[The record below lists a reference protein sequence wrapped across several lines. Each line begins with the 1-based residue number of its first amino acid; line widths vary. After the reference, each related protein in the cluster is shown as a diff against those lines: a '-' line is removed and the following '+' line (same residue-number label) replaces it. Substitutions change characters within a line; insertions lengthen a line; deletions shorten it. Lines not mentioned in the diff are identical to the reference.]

1 MGIYSNSPTMTWI
14 SLTGISVTKGD
25 EVFVVK
31 DFKTNLKY
39 IYWDYTNPYVFT
51 ATNVIK
57 DRSTNLFQVAIN
69 DKGSFIEVPQESII
83 VSYDG
88 NSEKALSEHVWGLHE
103 KADEFTNKFVSVEQN
118 IDGITTTVGEH
129 TEQMGLL
136 EENISK
142 VDQKADSI
150 NLSVQETK
158 KEFNDNK
165 EMMDLRESVNLSI
178 INLNSALGV
187 YKSLL
192 NDYFKDNVISSDE
205 KVQIQANN
213 DILTEKKNIM
223 LSEMD
228 KVIALMQE
236 QDNQTN
242 IDTINRDKQLLEISI
257 TNLISLINTSIS
269 DNTIVPS
276 EITTIINAFAKA
288 NLDINDIKN
297 SLDNMIFLGIGGK
310 LSEEVASIDIKSDK
324 IVSKVESVE
333 KTVTDQGTT
342 ISSHSSSITQM
353 ADEIETKVSAGE
365 IASSINQTAQSV
377 KIKASK
383 IDLDGYVTMTN
394 LETEGQTTIHGG
406 NIETNTLSVD
416 SLRSNNENPIIRLF
430 PTTASDG
437 TESYCSL
444 DATELYEEGR
454 GNAIRLKWD
463 SMNYILQKK
472 GSVDFYMEPREAG
485 NAFGFQSDYGQYYSG
500 NETRIITREGTLAF
514 RGNGGLAFYT
524 SSSNAD
530 RKLLTT
536 YDLSS
541 SVSSTSTESVATPY
555 AVKQAYDRGNNA
567 YSLANTASSNASS
580 ALSKANSAYSLANN
594 ALTSSDLPGN
604 IYTSIYPGSSGSY
617 HCGRYGNYWNY
628 VVANQVRW
636 VVGGGSAYLSARNA
650 DNGNGKVAYNFLK
663 QYRKNIELKHNIS
676 DLLTIQSC
684 ASELSEEEVEQLEV
698 ARKVDELYDIDEKNG
713 STMYVKGSLLTETI
727 GDAIEYMINKIEIL
741 EDKVNTINELEN
753 QVLELTKTVEDLIN
767 KIGG

>member
-14 SLTGISVTKGD
+14 SLTGISVAKGD
-25 EVFVVK
+25 EVFIVK

-57 DRSTNLFQVAIN
+57 DRNTNLFQVAIN

-88 NSEKALSEHVWGLHE
+88 NSEQALSEHVWGLHE

-165 EMMDLRESVNLSI
+165 EMMSLRENVNLSI

-192 NDYFKDNVISSDE
+192 NDYFKDSIISADE

-236 QDNQTN
+236 QENQTN
-242 IDTINRDKQLLEISI
+242 VDTINRDKQLLETSI
-257 TNLISLINTSIS
+257 TNLINLINTSIS

-276 EITTIINAFAKA
+276 EITTVINAFAKS

-333 KTVTDQGTT
+333 KTVTSQGES
-342 ISSHSSSITQM
+342 ISKHSSSISQM
-353 ADEIETKVSAGE
+353 AGEIEMKVSAGD

-377 KIKASK
+377 RIKASK
-383 IDLDGYVTMTN
+383 IDLDGYATFTN
-394 LETEGQTTIHGG
+394 LETEGQTNIHGG
-406 NIETNTLSVD
+406 NIKTGTIYVD
-416 SLRSNNENPIIRLF
+416 QLNSNNPNPIIRLF
-430 PTTASDG
+430 GD
-437 TESYCSL
+437 CSI
-444 DATELYEEGR
+444 DATLKNEIGQ
-454 GNAIRLKWD
+454 GNSIRLKAD
-463 SMNYILQKK
+463 RENYIKVQPTGYKEDGTYIGAHTAIYSGLYPNHEVMIFQ
-472 GSVDFYMEPREAG
+472 G
-485 NAFGFQSDYGQYYSG
+485 NAHWGKIYTTQGILSMH
-500 NETRIITREGTLAF
+500 
-514 RGNGGLAFYT
+514 GNGVYYGWNGTTNDTRLATT
-524 SSSNAD
+524 SEVNN
-530 RKLLTT
+530 
-536 YDLSS
+536 
-541 SVSSTSTESVATPY
+541 VSGVA
-555 AVKQAYDRGNNA
+555 NNA
-567 YSLANTASSNASS
+567 LSNASN
-580 ALSKANSAYSLANN
+580 AYNLANSAYNLANGKLSQYSSSYITTGSHDPYSSDKYNLGYSGARWNQCSAKYGYFTNTYSLAIDNPVSTINDISLDNVIDDVIIESPNIITMSDEMNGKLVINVN
-594 ALTSSDLPGN
+594 ALKENENGHLFVSEDDGGRVVINESSLLALALQEIKN
-604 IYTSIYPGSSGSY
+604 
-617 HCGRYGNYWNY
+617 
-628 VVANQVRW
+628 
-636 VVGGGSAYLSARNA
+636 LKE
-650 DNGNGKVAYNFLK
+650 KVKKTEEL
-663 QYRKNIELKHNIS
+663 ELK
-676 DLLTIQSC
+676 
-684 ASELSEEEVEQLEV
+684 
-698 ARKVDELYDIDEKNG
+698 
-713 STMYVKGSLLTETI
+713 
-727 GDAIEYMINKIEIL
+727 
-741 EDKVNTINELEN
+741 
-753 QVLELTKTVEDLIN
+753 VLELADSVENLTGIINTLIN
-767 KIGG
+767 K

>member
-14 SLTGISVTKGD
+14 SLTGISVAKGD
-25 EVFVVK
+25 EVFIVK

-69 DKGSFIEVPQESII
+69 DKGSFIEVPQEDII

-88 NSEKALSEHVWGLHE
+88 NSEQALSEHVWGLHE

-165 EMMDLRESVNLSI
+165 DMMNLRENVNLSI
-178 INLNSALGV
+178 INLNSALGI

-192 NDYFKDNVISSDE
+192 NDYFKDSIISADE

-236 QDNQTN
+236 QENQTN
-242 IDTINRDKQLLEISI
+242 VDTINRDKQLLETSI
-257 TNLISLINTSIS
+257 TNLINLINTSIS

-276 EITTIINAFAKA
+276 EITTVINAFAKS

-333 KTVTDQGTT
+333 KTVTSQGES
-342 ISSHSSSITQM
+342 ISKHSSSISQM
-353 ADEIETKVSAGE
+353 AGEIEMKVSAGD

-377 KIKASK
+377 RIKASK
-383 IDLDGYVTMTN
+383 IDLDGYATFTN
-394 LETEGQTTIHGG
+394 LETEGQTNIHGG
-406 NIETNTLSVD
+406 NIKTGTIYVD
-416 SLRSNNENPIIRLF
+416 QLNSNNPNPIIRLF
-430 PTTASDG
+430 GD
-437 TESYCSL
+437 CSI
-444 DATELYEEGR
+444 DATLKNEIGQ
-454 GNAIRLKWD
+454 GNSIRLKAD
-463 SMNYILQKK
+463 RENYIKVQPTGYKEDGTYIGAHTAIYSGLYPNHEVMIFQ
-472 GSVDFYMEPREAG
+472 G
-485 NAFGFQSDYGQYYSG
+485 NAHWGKIYTTQGILSMH
-500 NETRIITREGTLAF
+500 
-514 RGNGGLAFYT
+514 GNGVYYGWNGTTNDTRLATT
-524 SSSNAD
+524 SEVNN
-530 RKLLTT
+530 
-536 YDLSS
+536 
-541 SVSSTSTESVATPY
+541 VSGVA
-555 AVKQAYDRGNNA
+555 NNA
-567 YSLANTASSNASS
+567 LSNASN
-580 ALSKANSAYSLANN
+580 AYNLANSAYNLANGKLSQYSSSYITTGSHDPYSSDSYNLGYSGARWNQCSAKYGYFTNTYSLAIDNPVSTINDISLDNVIDDVIIESPNIITMSDEMNGKLVINVN
-594 ALTSSDLPGN
+594 ALKENENGHLFVSEDDG
-604 IYTSIYPGSSGSY
+604 
-617 HCGRYGNYWNY
+617 GR
-628 VVANQVRW
+628 VVINE
-636 VVGGGSAYLSARNA
+636 S
-650 DNGNGKVAYNFLK
+650 
-663 QYRKNIELKHNIS
+663 
-676 DLLTIQSC
+676 
-684 ASELSEEEVEQLEV
+684 
-698 ARKVDELYDIDEKNG
+698 
-713 STMYVKGSLLTETI
+713 SLLALALQEIKNLKEKVKKTEKLESKVLKLTEDI
-727 GDAIEYMINKIEIL
+727 SNLTEVINTLTYKIE
-741 EDKVNTINELEN
+741 
-753 QVLELTKTVEDLIN
+753 
-767 KIGG
+767 

>member
-14 SLTGISVTKGD
+14 SLTGISVAKGD
-25 EVFVVK
+25 EVFIVK

-69 DKGSFIEVPQESII
+69 DKGSFIEVPQEDII

-88 NSEKALSEHVWGLHE
+88 NSEQALSEHVWGLHE

-158 KEFNDNK
+158 KEFNNNK
-165 EMMDLRESVNLSI
+165 DMMDLRESVNLSI

-192 NDYFKDNVISSDE
+192 NDYFKDSVISVDE
-205 KVQIQANN
+205 KNQIQANN
-213 DILTEKKNIM
+213 NILTEKKSIM

-236 QDNQTN
+236 QDNKTN
-242 IDTINRDKQLLEISI
+242 IDTINRDKQLLETSI
-257 TNLISLINTSIS
+257 TNLINLINTSIS

-276 EITTIINAFAKA
+276 EITTVINAFAKS

-297 SLDNMIFLGIGGK
+297 SLDNMIFLGVGGK

-536 YDLSS
+536 YDLSN
-541 SVSSTSTESVATPY
+541 SVSSTSTESAATPY

-580 ALSKANSAYSLANN
+580 ALSKANSAYSLASNS
-594 ALTSSDLPGN
+594 LTSSDLSGY
-604 IYTSIYPGSSGSY
+604 IYTSIYPGSSGYY
-617 HCGRYGNYWNY
+617 HCGKYGNYWDY
-628 VVANQVRW
+628 VVANQIRW
-636 VVGGGSAYLSARNA
+636 VVGSGSAYFTESNA
-650 DNGNGKVAYNFLK
+650 ENNNGKVAYNFLK
-663 QYRKNIELKHNIS
+663 QYRNNIELKHNIS
-676 DLLTIQSC
+676 DLLVAKAC

-698 ARKVDELYDIDEKNG
+698 VKKVDELYDIDEKNG

>member
-14 SLTGISVTKGD
+14 SLTGISVAKGD
-25 EVFVVK
+25 EVFIVK

-57 DRSTNLFQVAIN
+57 DRNTNLFQVAIN
-69 DKGSFIEVPQESII
+69 DKGSFIEVPQEDII

-88 NSEKALSEHVWGLHE
+88 NSEQALSEHVWGLHE

-165 EMMDLRESVNLSI
+165 DMMNLRENVNLSI

-192 NDYFKDNVISSDE
+192 NDYFKDSIISADE

-236 QDNQTN
+236 QENQTN
-242 IDTINRDKQLLEISI
+242 VDTINRDKQLLETSI
-257 TNLISLINTSIS
+257 TNLINLINTSIS

-276 EITTIINAFAKA
+276 EITTVINAFAKS

-333 KTVTDQGTT
+333 KTVTSQGES
-342 ISSHSSSITQM
+342 ISKHSSSISQM
-353 ADEIETKVSAGE
+353 AGEIEMKVSAGD

-377 KIKASK
+377 RIKASK
-383 IDLDGYVTMTN
+383 IDLDGYATFTN
-394 LETEGQTTIHGG
+394 LETEGQTNIHGG
-406 NIETNTLSVD
+406 NIKTGTIYVD
-416 SLRSNNENPIIRLF
+416 QLNSNNPNPIIRLF
-430 PTTASDG
+430 GD
-437 TESYCSL
+437 CSI
-444 DATELYEEGR
+444 DATLKNEIGQ
-454 GNAIRLKWD
+454 GNSIRLKAD
-463 SMNYILQKK
+463 RENYIKVQPTGYKEDGTYIGAHTAIYSGLYPNHEVMIFQ
-472 GSVDFYMEPREAG
+472 G
-485 NAFGFQSDYGQYYSG
+485 NAHWGKIYTTQGILSMH
-500 NETRIITREGTLAF
+500 
-514 RGNGGLAFYT
+514 GNGVYYGWNGTTNDTRLATT
-524 SSSNAD
+524 SEVNN
-530 RKLLTT
+530 
-536 YDLSS
+536 
-541 SVSSTSTESVATPY
+541 VSGVA
-555 AVKQAYDRGNNA
+555 NNA
-567 YSLANTASSNASS
+567 LSNASN
-580 ALSKANSAYSLANN
+580 AYNLANSAYNLANGKLSQYSSSYITTGSHDPYSSDSYNLGYSGARWNQCSAKYGYFTNTYSLAIDNPVSTINDISLDNVIDDVIIESPNIITMSDEMNGKLVINVN
-594 ALTSSDLPGN
+594 ALKEN
-604 IYTSIYPGSSGSY
+604 
-617 HCGRYGNYWNY
+617 
-628 VVANQVRW
+628 
-636 VVGGGSAYLSARNA
+636 
-650 DNGNGKVAYNFLK
+650 
-663 QYRKNIELKHNIS
+663 
-676 DLLTIQSC
+676 
-684 ASELSEEEVEQLEV
+684 
-698 ARKVDELYDIDEKNG
+698 KNG
-713 STMYVKGSLLTETI
+713 HLFVSEDDGGRVVINESSLLALALQEIKKLKEKVKKTEKLESKVLKLTEDI
-727 GDAIEYMINKIEIL
+727 SNLTEVINTLTYKIE
-741 EDKVNTINELEN
+741 
-753 QVLELTKTVEDLIN
+753 
-767 KIGG
+767 

>member
-14 SLTGISVTKGD
+14 SLTGISVAKGD
-25 EVFVVK
+25 EVFIVK

-57 DRSTNLFQVAIN
+57 DRNTNLFQVAIN
-69 DKGSFIEVPQESII
+69 DKGSFIEVPQEDII

-88 NSEKALSEHVWGLHE
+88 NSEQALSEHVWGLHE

-158 KEFNDNK
+158 KEFNNNK
-165 EMMDLRESVNLSI
+165 DMMNLRENVNLSI

-236 QDNQTN
+236 QENRTN
-242 IDTINRDKQLLEISI
+242 VDTINRDKQLLETSI
-257 TNLISLINTSIS
+257 TNLINLINTSIS

-276 EITTIINAFAKA
+276 EITTVINAFAKS

-333 KTVTDQGTT
+333 KTVTSQGES
-342 ISSHSSSITQM
+342 ISKHSSSISQM
-353 ADEIETKVSAGE
+353 AGEIEMKVSAGD

-377 KIKASK
+377 RIKASK
-383 IDLDGYVTMTN
+383 IDLDGYATFTN
-394 LETEGQTTIHGG
+394 LETEGQTNIHGG
-406 NIETNTLSVD
+406 NIKTGTIYVD
-416 SLRSNNENPIIRLF
+416 QLNSNNPNPIIRLF
-430 PTTASDG
+430 GD
-437 TESYCSL
+437 CSI
-444 DATELYEEGR
+444 DATLKNEIGQ
-454 GNAIRLKWD
+454 GNSIRLKAD
-463 SMNYILQKK
+463 RENYIKVQPTGYKEDGTYIGAHTAIYSGLYPNHEVMIFQ
-472 GSVDFYMEPREAG
+472 G
-485 NAFGFQSDYGQYYSG
+485 NAHWGKIYTTQGILSMH
-500 NETRIITREGTLAF
+500 
-514 RGNGGLAFYT
+514 GNGVYYGWNGTTNDTRLATT
-524 SSSNAD
+524 SEVN
-530 RKLLTT
+530 
-536 YDLSS
+536 
-541 SVSSTSTESVATPY
+541 SVSTVA
-555 AVKQAYDRGNNA
+555 NN
-567 YSLANTASSNASS
+567 ASSNASS
-580 ALSKANSAYSLANN
+580 ALSSANSAYNLANSKLSANSSTYVTTGSHDPYYSDSYNLGYSGARWNQCSAKYGYFTNTYSLAIDNPVSTINDISLDNVIDDVIIESPNIITMSDEMNGKLVINVN
-594 ALTSSDLPGN
+594 ALKENENGHLFVSEDDGGRVVINESSLLALALQEIKN
-604 IYTSIYPGSSGSY
+604 
-617 HCGRYGNYWNY
+617 
-628 VVANQVRW
+628 
-636 VVGGGSAYLSARNA
+636 LKE
-650 DNGNGKVAYNFLK
+650 KVKKTEEL
-663 QYRKNIELKHNIS
+663 ELK
-676 DLLTIQSC
+676 
-684 ASELSEEEVEQLEV
+684 
-698 ARKVDELYDIDEKNG
+698 
-713 STMYVKGSLLTETI
+713 
-727 GDAIEYMINKIEIL
+727 
-741 EDKVNTINELEN
+741 
-753 QVLELTKTVEDLIN
+753 VLELTDSVENLTGIINTLIN
-767 KIGG
+767 K

>member
-14 SLTGISVTKGD
+14 SLTGISVAKGD
-25 EVFVVK
+25 EVFIVK

-69 DKGSFIEVPQESII
+69 DKGSFIEVPQEDII

-88 NSEKALSEHVWGLHE
+88 NSEQALSEHVWGLHE

-165 EMMDLRESVNLSI
+165 DMMNLRENVNLSI

-192 NDYFKDNVISSDE
+192 NDYFKDSIISADE

-236 QDNQTN
+236 QENQTN
-242 IDTINRDKQLLEISI
+242 VDTINRDKQLLETSI
-257 TNLISLINTSIS
+257 TNLINLINTSIS

-276 EITTIINAFAKA
+276 EITTVINAFAKS

-333 KTVTDQGTT
+333 KTVTSQGES
-342 ISSHSSSITQM
+342 ISKHSSSISQM
-353 ADEIETKVSAGE
+353 AGEIEMKVSAGD

-377 KIKASK
+377 RIKASK
-383 IDLDGYVTMTN
+383 IDLDGYATFTN
-394 LETEGQTTIHGG
+394 LETEGQTNIHGG
-406 NIETNTLSVD
+406 NIKTGTIYVD
-416 SLRSNNENPIIRLF
+416 QLNSNNPNPIIRLF
-430 PTTASDG
+430 GD
-437 TESYCSL
+437 CSI
-444 DATELYEEGR
+444 DATLKNEIGQ
-454 GNAIRLKWD
+454 GNSIRLKAD
-463 SMNYILQKK
+463 RENYIKVQPTGYKEDGTYIGAHTAIYSGLYPNHEVMIFQ
-472 GSVDFYMEPREAG
+472 G
-485 NAFGFQSDYGQYYSG
+485 NAHWGKIYTTQGILSMH
-500 NETRIITREGTLAF
+500 
-514 RGNGGLAFYT
+514 GNGVYYGWNGTTNDTRLATT
-524 SSSNAD
+524 SEVNN
-530 RKLLTT
+530 
-536 YDLSS
+536 
-541 SVSSTSTESVATPY
+541 VSGVA
-555 AVKQAYDRGNNA
+555 NNA
-567 YSLANTASSNASS
+567 LSNASN
-580 ALSKANSAYSLANN
+580 AYNLANSAYNLANGKLSQYSSSYITTGSHDPYSSDKYNLGYSGARWNQCSAKYGYFTNTYSLAIDNPVSTINDISLDNVIDDVIIESPNIITMSDEMNGKLVINVN
-594 ALTSSDLPGN
+594 ALKEN
-604 IYTSIYPGSSGSY
+604 
-617 HCGRYGNYWNY
+617 
-628 VVANQVRW
+628 
-636 VVGGGSAYLSARNA
+636 
-650 DNGNGKVAYNFLK
+650 
-663 QYRKNIELKHNIS
+663 
-676 DLLTIQSC
+676 
-684 ASELSEEEVEQLEV
+684 
-698 ARKVDELYDIDEKNG
+698 KNG
-713 STMYVKGSLLTETI
+713 HLFVSEDDGGRVVINESSLLALALQEIKNLKEKVKKTEKLESKVLKLTEDI
-727 GDAIEYMINKIEIL
+727 SNLTEVINTLTYKIE
-741 EDKVNTINELEN
+741 
-753 QVLELTKTVEDLIN
+753 
-767 KIGG
+767 

>member
-14 SLTGISVTKGD
+14 SLTGISVAKGD
-25 EVFVVK
+25 EVFIVK

-57 DRSTNLFQVAIN
+57 DRNTNLFQVAIN
-69 DKGSFIEVPQESII
+69 DKGSFIEVPQEDII

-88 NSEKALSEHVWGLHE
+88 NSEQALSEHVWGLHE

-165 EMMDLRESVNLSI
+165 DMMNLRENVNLSI
-178 INLNSALGV
+178 INLNSALGI

-192 NDYFKDNVISSDE
+192 NDYFKDSIISADE

-236 QDNQTN
+236 QENQTN
-242 IDTINRDKQLLEISI
+242 VDTINRDKQLLETSI
-257 TNLISLINTSIS
+257 TNLINLINTSIS

-276 EITTIINAFAKA
+276 EITTVINAFAKS

-333 KTVTDQGTT
+333 KTVTSQGES
-342 ISSHSSSITQM
+342 ISKHSSSISQM
-353 ADEIETKVSAGE
+353 AGEIEMKVSAGD

-377 KIKASK
+377 RIKASK
-383 IDLDGYVTMTN
+383 IDLDGYATFTN
-394 LETEGQTTIHGG
+394 LETEGQTNIHGG
-406 NIETNTLSVD
+406 NIKTGTIYVD
-416 SLRSNNENPIIRLF
+416 QLNSNNPNPIIRLF
-430 PTTASDG
+430 GD
-437 TESYCSL
+437 CSI
-444 DATELYEEGR
+444 DATLKNEIGQ
-454 GNAIRLKWD
+454 GNSIRLKAD
-463 SMNYILQKK
+463 RENYIKVQPTGYKEDGTYIGAHTAIYSGLYPNHEVMIFQ
-472 GSVDFYMEPREAG
+472 G
-485 NAFGFQSDYGQYYSG
+485 NAHWGKIYTTQGILSMH
-500 NETRIITREGTLAF
+500 
-514 RGNGGLAFYT
+514 GNGVYYGWNGTTNDTRLATT
-524 SSSNAD
+524 SEVNN
-530 RKLLTT
+530 
-536 YDLSS
+536 
-541 SVSSTSTESVATPY
+541 VSGVA
-555 AVKQAYDRGNNA
+555 NNA
-567 YSLANTASSNASS
+567 LSNASN
-580 ALSKANSAYSLANN
+580 AYNLANSAYNLANGKLSQYSSSYITTGSHDPYSSDKYNLGYSGARWNQCSAKYGYFTNTYSLAIDNPVSTINDISLDNVIDDVIIESPNIITMSDEMNGKLVINVN
-594 ALTSSDLPGN
+594 ALKEN
-604 IYTSIYPGSSGSY
+604 
-617 HCGRYGNYWNY
+617 
-628 VVANQVRW
+628 
-636 VVGGGSAYLSARNA
+636 
-650 DNGNGKVAYNFLK
+650 
-663 QYRKNIELKHNIS
+663 
-676 DLLTIQSC
+676 
-684 ASELSEEEVEQLEV
+684 
-698 ARKVDELYDIDEKNG
+698 KNG
-713 STMYVKGSLLTETI
+713 HLFVSEDDGGRVVINESSLLALALQEIKKLKEKVKKTEKLESKVLKLTEDI
-727 GDAIEYMINKIEIL
+727 SNLTEVINTLTYKIE
-741 EDKVNTINELEN
+741 
-753 QVLELTKTVEDLIN
+753 
-767 KIGG
+767 

>member
-14 SLTGISVTKGD
+14 SLTGISVAKGD
-25 EVFVVK
+25 EVFIVK

-69 DKGSFIEVPQESII
+69 DKGSFIEVPQEDII

-88 NSEKALSEHVWGLHE
+88 NSEQALSEHVWGLHE

-165 EMMDLRESVNLSI
+165 EMMSLRENVNLSI

-192 NDYFKDNVISSDE
+192 NDYFKDSIISADE

-213 DILTEKKNIM
+213 NILTEKKNIM

-236 QDNQTN
+236 QENQTN
-242 IDTINRDKQLLEISI
+242 VDTINRDKQLLETSI
-257 TNLISLINTSIS
+257 TNLINLINTSIS

-276 EITTIINAFAKA
+276 EITTVINAFAKS

-333 KTVTDQGTT
+333 KTVTSQGES
-342 ISSHSSSITQM
+342 ISKHSSSISQM
-353 ADEIETKVSAGE
+353 AGEIEMKVSAGD

-377 KIKASK
+377 RIKASK
-383 IDLDGYVTMTN
+383 IDLDGYATFTN
-394 LETEGQTTIHGG
+394 LETEGQTNIHGG
-406 NIETNTLSVD
+406 NIKTGTIYVD
-416 SLRSNNENPIIRLF
+416 QLNSNNPNPIIRLF
-430 PTTASDG
+430 GD
-437 TESYCSL
+437 CSI
-444 DATELYEEGR
+444 DATLKNEIGQ
-454 GNAIRLKWD
+454 GNSIRLKAD
-463 SMNYILQKK
+463 RENYIKVQPTGYKED
-472 GSVDFYMEPREAG
+472 GTYIGAHTAIYSGFYPNHEVMIFQG
-485 NAFGFQSDYGQYYSG
+485 NANWGKIHTTQGILSMHSNGVYYGWNGTTSDSK
-500 NETRIITREGTLAF
+500 LAT
-514 RGNGGLAFYT
+514 T
-524 SSSNAD
+524 SEVN
-530 RKLLTT
+530 
-536 YDLSS
+536 
-541 SVSSTSTESVATPY
+541 SVSTVA
-555 AVKQAYDRGNNA
+555 NN
-567 YSLANTASSNASS
+567 ASSNASS
-580 ALSKANSAYSLANN
+580 ALSSANSAYNLANSKLSANSSTYVTTGSHDPYYSDSYNLGYSGARWNQCSAKYGYFTNTYSLAIDNPVSTINDISLDNVIDDVIIESPNIITMSDEMNGKLVINVN
-594 ALTSSDLPGN
+594 ALKEN
-604 IYTSIYPGSSGSY
+604 
-617 HCGRYGNYWNY
+617 
-628 VVANQVRW
+628 
-636 VVGGGSAYLSARNA
+636 
-650 DNGNGKVAYNFLK
+650 
-663 QYRKNIELKHNIS
+663 
-676 DLLTIQSC
+676 
-684 ASELSEEEVEQLEV
+684 
-698 ARKVDELYDIDEKNG
+698 KNG
-713 STMYVKGSLLTETI
+713 HLFVSEDDGGRVVINESSLLALALQEIKNLKEKVKKTEKLESKVLKLTEDI
-727 GDAIEYMINKIEIL
+727 SNLTEVINTLTYKIE
-741 EDKVNTINELEN
+741 
-753 QVLELTKTVEDLIN
+753 
-767 KIGG
+767 

>member
-14 SLTGISVTKGD
+14 SLTGISVAKGD
-25 EVFVVK
+25 EVFIVK

-57 DRSTNLFQVAIN
+57 DRNTNLFQVAIN
-69 DKGSFIEVPQESII
+69 DKGSFIEVPQEDII

-88 NSEKALSEHVWGLHE
+88 NSEQALSEHVWGLHE

-165 EMMDLRESVNLSI
+165 DMMNLRENVNLSI
-178 INLNSALGV
+178 INLNSALGI

-192 NDYFKDNVISSDE
+192 NDYFKDSIISADE

-236 QDNQTN
+236 QENQTN
-242 IDTINRDKQLLEISI
+242 VDTINRDKQLLETSI
-257 TNLISLINTSIS
+257 TNLINLINTSIS

-276 EITTIINAFAKA
+276 EITTVINAFAKS

-333 KTVTDQGTT
+333 KTVTSQGES
-342 ISSHSSSITQM
+342 ISKHSSSISQM
-353 ADEIETKVSAGE
+353 AGEIEMKVSAGD

-377 KIKASK
+377 RIKASK
-383 IDLDGYVTMTN
+383 IDLDGYATFTN
-394 LETEGQTTIHGG
+394 LETEGQTNIHGG
-406 NIETNTLSVD
+406 NIKTGTIYVD
-416 SLRSNNENPIIRLF
+416 QLNSNNPNPIIRLF
-430 PTTASDG
+430 GD
-437 TESYCSL
+437 CSI
-444 DATELYEEGR
+444 DATLKNEIGQ
-454 GNAIRLKWD
+454 GNSIRLKAD
-463 SMNYILQKK
+463 RENYIKVQPTGYKEDGTYIGAYTAIYSGLYPNHEVMIFQ
-472 GSVDFYMEPREAG
+472 G
-485 NAFGFQSDYGQYYSG
+485 NAHWGKIYTTQGILSMH
-500 NETRIITREGTLAF
+500 
-514 RGNGGLAFYT
+514 GNGVYYGWNGTTNDTRLATT
-524 SSSNAD
+524 SEVNN
-530 RKLLTT
+530 
-536 YDLSS
+536 
-541 SVSSTSTESVATPY
+541 VSGV
-555 AVKQAYDRGNNA
+555 
-567 YSLANTASSNASS
+567 
-580 ALSKANSAYSLANN
+580 ANN
-594 ALTSSDLPGN
+594 ALSNASNAYNLANRAYDLANGKLSQYSSSYITTGSHDPYSSDKYNLGYSGARWNQCSAKYGYFTNTYSLAIDNPVSTINDISLDNVIDDVIIESPN
-604 IYTSIYPGSSGSY
+604 IITMS
-617 HCGRYGNYWNY
+617 
-628 VVANQVRW
+628 
-636 VVGGGSAYLSARNA
+636 
-650 DNGNGKVAYNFLK
+650 DEMNGKLVINVNALK
-663 QYRKNIELKHNIS
+663 EN
-676 DLLTIQSC
+676 
-684 ASELSEEEVEQLEV
+684 
-698 ARKVDELYDIDEKNG
+698 KNG
-713 STMYVKGSLLTETI
+713 HLFVSEDDGGRVVINESSLLALALQEIKKLKEKVKKTEKLESKVLKLTEDI
-727 GDAIEYMINKIEIL
+727 SNLTEVINTLTYKIE
-741 EDKVNTINELEN
+741 
-753 QVLELTKTVEDLIN
+753 
-767 KIGG
+767 

>member
-14 SLTGISVTKGD
+14 SLTGISVAKGD
-25 EVFVVK
+25 EVFIVK

-57 DRSTNLFQVAIN
+57 DRNTNLFQVAIN
-69 DKGSFIEVPQESII
+69 DKGSFIEVPQEDII

-88 NSEKALSEHVWGLHE
+88 NSEQALSEHVWGLHE

-165 EMMDLRESVNLSI
+165 DMMNLRENVNLSI

-192 NDYFKDNVISSDE
+192 NDYFKDSIISADE

-236 QDNQTN
+236 QENQTN
-242 IDTINRDKQLLEISI
+242 VDTINRDKQLLETSI
-257 TNLISLINTSIS
+257 TNLINLINTSIS

-276 EITTIINAFAKA
+276 EITTVINAFAKS

-333 KTVTDQGTT
+333 KTVTSQGES
-342 ISSHSSSITQM
+342 ISKHSSSISQM
-353 ADEIETKVSAGE
+353 AGEIEMKVSAGD

-377 KIKASK
+377 RIKASK
-383 IDLDGYVTMTN
+383 IDLDGYATFTN
-394 LETEGQTTIHGG
+394 LETEGQTNIHGG
-406 NIETNTLSVD
+406 NIKTGTIYVD
-416 SLRSNNENPIIRLF
+416 QLNSNNPNPIIRLF
-430 PTTASDG
+430 GD
-437 TESYCSL
+437 CSI
-444 DATELYEEGR
+444 DATLKNEIGQ
-454 GNAIRLKWD
+454 GNSIRLKAD
-463 SMNYILQKK
+463 RENYIKVQPTGYKEDGTYIGAHTAIYSGLYPNHEVMIFQ
-472 GSVDFYMEPREAG
+472 G
-485 NAFGFQSDYGQYYSG
+485 NAHWGKIYTTQGILSMH
-500 NETRIITREGTLAF
+500 
-514 RGNGGLAFYT
+514 GNGVYYGWNGTTNDTRLATT
-524 SSSNAD
+524 SEVNN
-530 RKLLTT
+530 
-536 YDLSS
+536 
-541 SVSSTSTESVATPY
+541 VSGVA
-555 AVKQAYDRGNNA
+555 NNA
-567 YSLANTASSNASS
+567 LSNASN
-580 ALSKANSAYSLANN
+580 AYNLANSAYNLANGKLSQYSSSYITTGSHDPYSSDKYNLGYSGARWNQCSAKYGYFTNTYSLAIDNPVSTINDISLDNVIDDVIIESPNIITMSDEMNGKLVINVN
-594 ALTSSDLPGN
+594 ALKEN
-604 IYTSIYPGSSGSY
+604 
-617 HCGRYGNYWNY
+617 
-628 VVANQVRW
+628 
-636 VVGGGSAYLSARNA
+636 
-650 DNGNGKVAYNFLK
+650 
-663 QYRKNIELKHNIS
+663 
-676 DLLTIQSC
+676 
-684 ASELSEEEVEQLEV
+684 
-698 ARKVDELYDIDEKNG
+698 KNG
-713 STMYVKGSLLTETI
+713 HLFVSEDDGGRVVINESSLLALALQEIKNLKEKVKKTEKLESKVLKLTEDI
-727 GDAIEYMINKIEIL
+727 SNLTEVINTLTYKIE
-741 EDKVNTINELEN
+741 
-753 QVLELTKTVEDLIN
+753 
-767 KIGG
+767 

>member
-88 NSEKALSEHVWGLHE
+88 NSEQALSEHVWGLHE

-192 NDYFKDNVISSDE
+192 NDYFKDSVISADE

-236 QDNQTN
+236 QDNKTN
-242 IDTINRDKQLLEISI
+242 IDTINRDKQLLETSI
-257 TNLISLINTSIS
+257 TNLINLINTSIS

-276 EITTIINAFAKA
+276 EITTVINAFAKS

-310 LSEEVASIDIKSDK
+310 LSEEVASIDIKSDQ

-333 KTVTDQGTT
+333 KTVTAQGTT
-342 ISSHSSSITQM
+342 ISSHSSSISQM
-353 ADEIETKVSAGE
+353 ADEIEMKVSAGE

-377 KIKASK
+377 RIKASK
-383 IDLDGYVTMTN
+383 IDLDGYATFTN
-394 LETEGQTTIHGG
+394 LSTPGQTTIDGG
-406 NIETNTLSVD
+406 NIKTGTIYVD
-416 SLRSNNENPIIRLF
+416 QLNSNNPNPIIRLF
-430 PTTASDG
+430 G
-437 TESYCSL
+437 NCSI
-444 DATELYEEGR
+444 DATLKDEMGQ
-454 GNAIRLKWD
+454 GNSIRLKAD
-463 SMNYILQKK
+463 RENYIKVQPTGYKED
-472 GSVDFYMEPREAG
+472 GTYIGAHTAIYSGFYPNHEVMIFQG
-485 NAFGFQSDYGQYYSG
+485 NAHWGKIHTTQGILSMH
-500 NETRIITREGTLAF
+500 
-514 RGNGGLAFYT
+514 GNGVYYGWNGTTSDSKLATT
-524 SSSNAD
+524 SEVN
-530 RKLLTT
+530 
-536 YDLSS
+536 
-541 SVSSTSTESVATPY
+541 SVSTVA
-555 AVKQAYDRGNNA
+555 NN
-567 YSLANTASSNASS
+567 ASSNASR
-580 ALSKANSAYSLANN
+580 ALSSANSAYNLANSKLSANSSTYVITGSHDPYSSDKYNLGYSGARWNQCSAKYGYFTNTYSLAIDNPVSTINDISLDNVIDDVIIESPNIITMSDEMNGKLVINVN
-594 ALTSSDLPGN
+594 ALKENENGHLFVSEDDSGRVVINESSLLALALQEIKN
-604 IYTSIYPGSSGSY
+604 
-617 HCGRYGNYWNY
+617 
-628 VVANQVRW
+628 
-636 VVGGGSAYLSARNA
+636 LKE
-650 DNGNGKVAYNFLK
+650 KVKKTEEL
-663 QYRKNIELKHNIS
+663 ELK
-676 DLLTIQSC
+676 
-684 ASELSEEEVEQLEV
+684 
-698 ARKVDELYDIDEKNG
+698 
-713 STMYVKGSLLTETI
+713 
-727 GDAIEYMINKIEIL
+727 
-741 EDKVNTINELEN
+741 
-753 QVLELTKTVEDLIN
+753 VLELADSVENLTGIINTLIN
-767 KIGG
+767 K

>member
-14 SLTGISVTKGD
+14 SLTGISVAKGD
-25 EVFVVK
+25 EVFIVK

-69 DKGSFIEVPQESII
+69 DKGSFIEVPQEDII

-88 NSEKALSEHVWGLHE
+88 NSEQALSEHVWGLHE

-165 EMMDLRESVNLSI
+165 DMMNLRENVNLSI

-192 NDYFKDNVISSDE
+192 NDYFKDSIISADE

-236 QDNQTN
+236 QENQTN
-242 IDTINRDKQLLEISI
+242 VDTINRDKQLLETSI
-257 TNLISLINTSIS
+257 TNLINLINTSIS

-276 EITTIINAFAKA
+276 EITTVINAFAKS

-333 KTVTDQGTT
+333 KTVTSQGES
-342 ISSHSSSITQM
+342 ISKHSSSISQM
-353 ADEIETKVSAGE
+353 AGEIEMKVSAGD

-377 KIKASK
+377 RIKASK
-383 IDLDGYVTMTN
+383 IDLDGYATFTN
-394 LETEGQTTIHGG
+394 LETEGQTNIHGG
-406 NIETNTLSVD
+406 NIKTGTIYVD
-416 SLRSNNENPIIRLF
+416 QLNSNNPNPIIRLF
-430 PTTASDG
+430 GD
-437 TESYCSL
+437 CSI
-444 DATELYEEGR
+444 DATLKNEIGQ
-454 GNAIRLKWD
+454 GNSIRLKAD
-463 SMNYILQKK
+463 RENYIKVQPTGYKEDGTYIGAHTAIYSGLYPNHEVMIFQ
-472 GSVDFYMEPREAG
+472 G
-485 NAFGFQSDYGQYYSG
+485 NAHWGKIYTTQGILSMH
-500 NETRIITREGTLAF
+500 
-514 RGNGGLAFYT
+514 GNGVYYGWNGTTNDTRLATT
-524 SSSNAD
+524 SEVNN
-530 RKLLTT
+530 
-536 YDLSS
+536 
-541 SVSSTSTESVATPY
+541 VSGVA
-555 AVKQAYDRGNNA
+555 NNA
-567 YSLANTASSNASS
+567 LSNASN
-580 ALSKANSAYSLANN
+580 AYNLANSAYNLANGKLSQYSSSYITTGSHDPYSSDKYNLGYSGARWNQCSAKYGYFTNTYSLAIDNPVSTINDISLDNVIDDVIIESPNIITMSDEMNGKLVINVN
-594 ALTSSDLPGN
+594 ALKEN
-604 IYTSIYPGSSGSY
+604 
-617 HCGRYGNYWNY
+617 
-628 VVANQVRW
+628 
-636 VVGGGSAYLSARNA
+636 
-650 DNGNGKVAYNFLK
+650 
-663 QYRKNIELKHNIS
+663 
-676 DLLTIQSC
+676 
-684 ASELSEEEVEQLEV
+684 
-698 ARKVDELYDIDEKNG
+698 KNG
-713 STMYVKGSLLTETI
+713 HLFVSEDDGGRVVINESSLLALALQEIKKLKEKVKKTEKLESKVLKLTEDI
-727 GDAIEYMINKIEIL
+727 SNLTEVINTLTYKIE
-741 EDKVNTINELEN
+741 
-753 QVLELTKTVEDLIN
+753 
-767 KIGG
+767 

>member
-14 SLTGISVTKGD
+14 SLTGISVAKGD
-25 EVFVVK
+25 EVFIVK

-69 DKGSFIEVPQESII
+69 DKGSFIEVPQEDII

-88 NSEKALSEHVWGLHE
+88 NSEQALSEHVWGLHE

-118 IDGITTTVGEH
+118 IEGITTTVGEH

-165 EMMDLRESVNLSI
+165 DMMNLRENVNLSI
-178 INLNSALGV
+178 INLNSALGI

-192 NDYFKDNVISSDE
+192 NDYFKDSIISADE

-236 QDNQTN
+236 QENQTN
-242 IDTINRDKQLLEISI
+242 VDTINRDKQLLETSI
-257 TNLISLINTSIS
+257 TNLINLINTSIS

-276 EITTIINAFAKA
+276 EITTVINAFAKS

-333 KTVTDQGTT
+333 KTVTSQGES
-342 ISSHSSSITQM
+342 ISKHSSSISQM
-353 ADEIETKVSAGE
+353 AGEIEMKVSAGD

-377 KIKASK
+377 RIKASK
-383 IDLDGYVTMTN
+383 IDLDGYATFTN
-394 LETEGQTTIHGG
+394 LETEGQTNIHGG
-406 NIETNTLSVD
+406 NIKTGTIYVD
-416 SLRSNNENPIIRLF
+416 QLNSNNPNPIIRLF
-430 PTTASDG
+430 GD
-437 TESYCSL
+437 CSI
-444 DATELYEEGR
+444 DATLKNEIGQ
-454 GNAIRLKWD
+454 GNSIRLKAD
-463 SMNYILQKK
+463 RENYIKVQPTGYKEDGTYIGAHTAIYSGLYPNHEVMIFQ
-472 GSVDFYMEPREAG
+472 G
-485 NAFGFQSDYGQYYSG
+485 NAHWGKIYTTQGILSMH
-500 NETRIITREGTLAF
+500 
-514 RGNGGLAFYT
+514 GNGVYYGWNGTTNDTRLATT
-524 SSSNAD
+524 SEVNN
-530 RKLLTT
+530 
-536 YDLSS
+536 
-541 SVSSTSTESVATPY
+541 VSGVA
-555 AVKQAYDRGNNA
+555 NNA
-567 YSLANTASSNASS
+567 LSNASN
-580 ALSKANSAYSLANN
+580 AYNLANSAYNLANGKLSQYSSSYITTGSHDPYSSDKYNLGYSGARWNQCSAKYGYFTNTYSLAIDNPVSTINDISLDNVIDDVIIESPNIITMSDEMNGKLVINVN
-594 ALTSSDLPGN
+594 ALKEN
-604 IYTSIYPGSSGSY
+604 
-617 HCGRYGNYWNY
+617 
-628 VVANQVRW
+628 
-636 VVGGGSAYLSARNA
+636 
-650 DNGNGKVAYNFLK
+650 
-663 QYRKNIELKHNIS
+663 
-676 DLLTIQSC
+676 
-684 ASELSEEEVEQLEV
+684 
-698 ARKVDELYDIDEKNG
+698 KNG
-713 STMYVKGSLLTETI
+713 HLFVSEDDSGRVVINESSLLALALQEIKNLKEKVKKTEKLESKVLKLTEDI
-727 GDAIEYMINKIEIL
+727 SNLTEVINTLTYKIE
-741 EDKVNTINELEN
+741 
-753 QVLELTKTVEDLIN
+753 
-767 KIGG
+767 

>member
-14 SLTGISVTKGD
+14 SLTGISVAKGD
-25 EVFVVK
+25 EVFIVK

-69 DKGSFIEVPQESII
+69 DKGSFIEVPQEDII

-88 NSEKALSEHVWGLHE
+88 NSEQALSEHVWGLHE

-165 EMMDLRESVNLSI
+165 DMMNLRENVNLSI

-192 NDYFKDNVISSDE
+192 NDYFKDSIISADE

-236 QDNQTN
+236 QENQTN
-242 IDTINRDKQLLEISI
+242 VDTINRDKQLLETSI
-257 TNLISLINTSIS
+257 TNLINLINTSIS

-276 EITTIINAFAKA
+276 EITTVINAFAKS

-333 KTVTDQGTT
+333 KTVTSQGES
-342 ISSHSSSITQM
+342 ISKHSSSISQM
-353 ADEIETKVSAGE
+353 AGEIEMKVSAGD

-377 KIKASK
+377 RIKASK
-383 IDLDGYVTMTN
+383 IDLDGYATFTN
-394 LETEGQTTIHGG
+394 LETEGQTNIHGG
-406 NIETNTLSVD
+406 NIKTGTIYVD
-416 SLRSNNENPIIRLF
+416 QLNSNNPNPIIRLF
-430 PTTASDG
+430 GD
-437 TESYCSL
+437 CSI
-444 DATELYEEGR
+444 DATLKNEIGQ
-454 GNAIRLKWD
+454 GNSIRLKAD
-463 SMNYILQKK
+463 RENYIKVQPTGYKEDGTYIGAHTAIYSGLYPNHEVMIFQ
-472 GSVDFYMEPREAG
+472 G
-485 NAFGFQSDYGQYYSG
+485 NAHWGKIYTTQGILSMH
-500 NETRIITREGTLAF
+500 
-514 RGNGGLAFYT
+514 GNGVYYGWNGTTNDTRLATT
-524 SSSNAD
+524 SEVNN
-530 RKLLTT
+530 
-536 YDLSS
+536 
-541 SVSSTSTESVATPY
+541 VSGVA
-555 AVKQAYDRGNNA
+555 NNA
-567 YSLANTASSNASS
+567 LSNASN
-580 ALSKANSAYSLANN
+580 AYNLANSAYNLANGKLSQYSSSYITTGSHDPYSSDKYNLGYSGARWNQCSAKYGYFTNTYSLAIDNPVSTINDISLDNVIDDVIIESPNIITMSDEMNGKLVINVN
-594 ALTSSDLPGN
+594 ALKEN
-604 IYTSIYPGSSGSY
+604 
-617 HCGRYGNYWNY
+617 
-628 VVANQVRW
+628 
-636 VVGGGSAYLSARNA
+636 
-650 DNGNGKVAYNFLK
+650 
-663 QYRKNIELKHNIS
+663 
-676 DLLTIQSC
+676 
-684 ASELSEEEVEQLEV
+684 
-698 ARKVDELYDIDEKNG
+698 KNG
-713 STMYVKGSLLTETI
+713 HLFVSEDDGGRVVVNESSLLALALQEIKKLKEKVKKTEKLESKVLKLTEDI
-727 GDAIEYMINKIEIL
+727 SNLTEVINTLTYKIE
-741 EDKVNTINELEN
+741 
-753 QVLELTKTVEDLIN
+753 
-767 KIGG
+767 

>member
-14 SLTGISVTKGD
+14 SLTGISVAKGD
-25 EVFVVK
+25 EVFIVK

-69 DKGSFIEVPQESII
+69 DKGSFIEVPQEDII

-88 NSEKALSEHVWGLHE
+88 NSEQALSEHVWGLHE

-165 EMMDLRESVNLSI
+165 DMMNLRENVNLSI
-178 INLNSALGV
+178 INLNSALGI

-192 NDYFKDNVISSDE
+192 NDYFKDSIISADE

-236 QDNQTN
+236 QENQTN
-242 IDTINRDKQLLEISI
+242 VDTINRDKQLLETSI
-257 TNLISLINTSIS
+257 TNLINLINTSIS

-276 EITTIINAFAKA
+276 EITTVINAFAKS

-333 KTVTDQGTT
+333 KTVTSQGES
-342 ISSHSSSITQM
+342 ISKHSSSISQM
-353 ADEIETKVSAGE
+353 AGEIEMKVSAGD

-377 KIKASK
+377 RIKASK
-383 IDLDGYVTMTN
+383 IDLDGYATFTN
-394 LETEGQTTIHGG
+394 LETEGQTNIHGG
-406 NIETNTLSVD
+406 NIKTGTIYVD
-416 SLRSNNENPIIRLF
+416 QLNSNNPNPIIRLF
-430 PTTASDG
+430 GD
-437 TESYCSL
+437 CSI
-444 DATELYEEGR
+444 DATLKNEIGQ
-454 GNAIRLKWD
+454 GNAIRLKAD
-463 SMNYILQKK
+463 RENYIKVQPTRYKEDGTYIGAHTAIYSGLYPNHEVMIFQ
-472 GSVDFYMEPREAG
+472 G
-485 NAFGFQSDYGQYYSG
+485 NAHWGKIYTTQGILSMH
-500 NETRIITREGTLAF
+500 
-514 RGNGGLAFYT
+514 GNGVYYGWNGTTNDTRLATT
-524 SSSNAD
+524 SEVNN
-530 RKLLTT
+530 
-536 YDLSS
+536 
-541 SVSSTSTESVATPY
+541 VSGVA
-555 AVKQAYDRGNNA
+555 NNA
-567 YSLANTASSNASS
+567 LSNASN
-580 ALSKANSAYSLANN
+580 AYNLANSAYNLANGKLSQYSSSYITTGSHDPYSSDSYNLGYSGARWNQCSAKYGYFTNTYSLAIDNPVSTINDISLDNVIDDVIIESPNIITMSDEMNGKLVINVN
-594 ALTSSDLPGN
+594 ALKENENGHLFVSEDDG
-604 IYTSIYPGSSGSY
+604 
-617 HCGRYGNYWNY
+617 GR
-628 VVANQVRW
+628 VVINE
-636 VVGGGSAYLSARNA
+636 S
-650 DNGNGKVAYNFLK
+650 
-663 QYRKNIELKHNIS
+663 
-676 DLLTIQSC
+676 
-684 ASELSEEEVEQLEV
+684 
-698 ARKVDELYDIDEKNG
+698 
-713 STMYVKGSLLTETI
+713 SLLALALQEIKNLKDKDKKTEKLESKVLKLTEDI
-727 GDAIEYMINKIEIL
+727 SNLTEVINTLTYKIE
-741 EDKVNTINELEN
+741 
-753 QVLELTKTVEDLIN
+753 
-767 KIGG
+767 

>member
-14 SLTGISVTKGD
+14 SLTGISVAKGD
-25 EVFVVK
+25 EVFIVK

-57 DRSTNLFQVAIN
+57 DRNTNLFQVAIN
-69 DKGSFIEVPQESII
+69 DKGSFIEVPQEDII

-88 NSEKALSEHVWGLHE
+88 NSEQALSEHVWGLHE

-165 EMMDLRESVNLSI
+165 DMMNLRENVNLSI

-192 NDYFKDNVISSDE
+192 NDYFKDSIISADE

-236 QDNQTN
+236 QENQTN
-242 IDTINRDKQLLEISI
+242 VDTINRDKQLLETSI
-257 TNLISLINTSIS
+257 TNLINLINTSIS

-276 EITTIINAFAKA
+276 EITTVINAFAKS

-333 KTVTDQGTT
+333 KTVTSQGES
-342 ISSHSSSITQM
+342 ISKHSSSISQM
-353 ADEIETKVSAGE
+353 AGEIEMKVSAGD

-377 KIKASK
+377 RIKASK
-383 IDLDGYVTMTN
+383 IDLDGYATFTN
-394 LETEGQTTIHGG
+394 LETEGQTNIHGG
-406 NIETNTLSVD
+406 NIKTGTIYVD
-416 SLRSNNENPIIRLF
+416 QLNSNNPNPIIRLF
-430 PTTASDG
+430 GD
-437 TESYCSL
+437 CSI
-444 DATELYEEGR
+444 DATLKNEIGQ
-454 GNAIRLKWD
+454 GNSIRLKAD
-463 SMNYILQKK
+463 RENYIKVQPTGYKEDGTYIGAHTAIYSGLYPNHEVMIFQ
-472 GSVDFYMEPREAG
+472 G
-485 NAFGFQSDYGQYYSG
+485 NAHWGKIYTTQGILSMH
-500 NETRIITREGTLAF
+500 
-514 RGNGGLAFYT
+514 GNGVYYGWNGTTNDTRLATT
-524 SSSNAD
+524 SEVNN
-530 RKLLTT
+530 
-536 YDLSS
+536 
-541 SVSSTSTESVATPY
+541 VSGVA
-555 AVKQAYDRGNNA
+555 NNA
-567 YSLANTASSNASS
+567 LSNASN
-580 ALSKANSAYSLANN
+580 AYNLANSAYDLANGKLSQYSSSYITTGSHDPYSSDSYNLGYSGARWNQCSAKYGYFTNTYSLAIDNPVSTINDISLDNVIDDVIIESPNIITMSDEMNGKLVINVN
-594 ALTSSDLPGN
+594 ALKEN
-604 IYTSIYPGSSGSY
+604 
-617 HCGRYGNYWNY
+617 
-628 VVANQVRW
+628 
-636 VVGGGSAYLSARNA
+636 
-650 DNGNGKVAYNFLK
+650 
-663 QYRKNIELKHNIS
+663 
-676 DLLTIQSC
+676 
-684 ASELSEEEVEQLEV
+684 
-698 ARKVDELYDIDEKNG
+698 KNG
-713 STMYVKGSLLTETI
+713 HLFVSEDDGGRVVINESSLLALALQEIKKLKEKVKKTEKLESKVLKLTEDI
-727 GDAIEYMINKIEIL
+727 SNLTEVINTLAYKIE
-741 EDKVNTINELEN
+741 
-753 QVLELTKTVEDLIN
+753 
-767 KIGG
+767 

>member
-14 SLTGISVTKGD
+14 SLTGISVAKGD
-25 EVFVVK
+25 EVFIVK

-57 DRSTNLFQVAIN
+57 DRNTNLFQVAIN
-69 DKGSFIEVPQESII
+69 DKGSFIEVPQEDII

-88 NSEKALSEHVWGLHE
+88 NSEQALSEHVWGLHE

-165 EMMDLRESVNLSI
+165 DMMNLRENVNLSI

-192 NDYFKDNVISSDE
+192 NDYFKDSIISADE

-236 QDNQTN
+236 QENQTN
-242 IDTINRDKQLLEISI
+242 VDTINRDKQLLETSI
-257 TNLISLINTSIS
+257 TNLINLINTSIS

-276 EITTIINAFAKA
+276 EITTVINAFAKS

-333 KTVTDQGTT
+333 KTVTSQGES
-342 ISSHSSSITQM
+342 ISKHSSSISQM
-353 ADEIETKVSAGE
+353 AGEIEMKVSAGD

-377 KIKASK
+377 RIKASK
-383 IDLDGYVTMTN
+383 IDLDGYATFTN
-394 LETEGQTTIHGG
+394 LETEGQTNIHGG
-406 NIETNTLSVD
+406 NIKTGTIYVD
-416 SLRSNNENPIIRLF
+416 QLNSNNPNPIIRLF
-430 PTTASDG
+430 GD
-437 TESYCSL
+437 CSV
-444 DATELYEEGR
+444 DATLKNEIGQ
-454 GNAIRLKWD
+454 GNSIRLKAD
-463 SMNYILQKK
+463 RENYIKVQPTGYKEDGTYIGAHTAIYSGLYPNHEVMIFQ
-472 GSVDFYMEPREAG
+472 G
-485 NAFGFQSDYGQYYSG
+485 NAHWGKIYTTQGILSMH
-500 NETRIITREGTLAF
+500 
-514 RGNGGLAFYT
+514 GNGVYYGWNGTTNDTRLATT
-524 SSSNAD
+524 SEVNN
-530 RKLLTT
+530 
-536 YDLSS
+536 
-541 SVSSTSTESVATPY
+541 VSGVA
-555 AVKQAYDRGNNA
+555 NNA
-567 YSLANTASSNASS
+567 LSNASN
-580 ALSKANSAYSLANN
+580 AYNLANSAYNLANGKLSQYSSSYITTGSHDPYYSDSYNLGYSGARWNQCSAKYGYFTNTYSLAIDNPVSTINDISLDNVIDDVIIESPNIITMSDEMNGKLVINVN
-594 ALTSSDLPGN
+594 ALKEN
-604 IYTSIYPGSSGSY
+604 
-617 HCGRYGNYWNY
+617 
-628 VVANQVRW
+628 
-636 VVGGGSAYLSARNA
+636 
-650 DNGNGKVAYNFLK
+650 
-663 QYRKNIELKHNIS
+663 
-676 DLLTIQSC
+676 
-684 ASELSEEEVEQLEV
+684 
-698 ARKVDELYDIDEKNG
+698 KNG
-713 STMYVKGSLLTETI
+713 HLFVSEDDGGRVVINESSLLALALQEIKNLKEKVKKTEKLESKVLKLTEDI
-727 GDAIEYMINKIEIL
+727 SNLTEVINTLTYKIE
-741 EDKVNTINELEN
+741 
-753 QVLELTKTVEDLIN
+753 
-767 KIGG
+767 

>member
-14 SLTGISVTKGD
+14 SLTGISVAKGD
-25 EVFVVK
+25 EVFIVK

-69 DKGSFIEVPQESII
+69 DKGSFIEVPQEDII

-88 NSEKALSEHVWGLHE
+88 NSEQALSEHVWGLHE

-118 IDGITTTVGEH
+118 IEGITTTVGEH

-165 EMMDLRESVNLSI
+165 DMMNLRENVNLSI
-178 INLNSALGV
+178 INLNSALGI

-192 NDYFKDNVISSDE
+192 NDYFKDSIISADE

-236 QDNQTN
+236 QENQTN
-242 IDTINRDKQLLEISI
+242 VDTINRDKQLLETSI
-257 TNLISLINTSIS
+257 TNLINLINTSIS

-276 EITTIINAFAKA
+276 EITTVINAFAKS

-333 KTVTDQGTT
+333 KTVTSQGES
-342 ISSHSSSITQM
+342 ISKHSSSISQM
-353 ADEIETKVSAGE
+353 AGEIEMKVSAGD

-377 KIKASK
+377 RIKASK
-383 IDLDGYVTMTN
+383 IDLDGYATFTN
-394 LETEGQTTIHGG
+394 LETEGQTNIHGG
-406 NIETNTLSVD
+406 NIKTGTIYVD
-416 SLRSNNENPIIRLF
+416 QLNSNNPNPIIRLF
-430 PTTASDG
+430 GD
-437 TESYCSL
+437 CSI
-444 DATELYEEGR
+444 DATLKNEIGQ
-454 GNAIRLKWD
+454 GNSIRLKAD
-463 SMNYILQKK
+463 RENYIKVQPTGYKEDGTYIGAHTAIYSGLYPNHEVMIFQ
-472 GSVDFYMEPREAG
+472 G
-485 NAFGFQSDYGQYYSG
+485 NAHWGKIYTTQGILSMH
-500 NETRIITREGTLAF
+500 
-514 RGNGGLAFYT
+514 GNGVYYGWNGTTNDTRLATT
-524 SSSNAD
+524 SEVNN
-530 RKLLTT
+530 
-536 YDLSS
+536 
-541 SVSSTSTESVATPY
+541 VSGVA
-555 AVKQAYDRGNNA
+555 NNA
-567 YSLANTASSNASS
+567 LSNASN
-580 ALSKANSAYSLANN
+580 AYNLANSAYNLANGKLSQYSSSYITTGSHDHYSSDKYNLGYSGARWNQCSAKYGYFTNTYSLAIDNPVSTINDISLDNVIDDVIIESPNIITMSDEMNGKLVINVN
-594 ALTSSDLPGN
+594 ALKEN
-604 IYTSIYPGSSGSY
+604 
-617 HCGRYGNYWNY
+617 
-628 VVANQVRW
+628 
-636 VVGGGSAYLSARNA
+636 
-650 DNGNGKVAYNFLK
+650 
-663 QYRKNIELKHNIS
+663 
-676 DLLTIQSC
+676 
-684 ASELSEEEVEQLEV
+684 
-698 ARKVDELYDIDEKNG
+698 KNG
-713 STMYVKGSLLTETI
+713 HLFVSEDDSGRVVINESSLLALALQEIKNLKEKVKKTEKLESKVLKLTEDI
-727 GDAIEYMINKIEIL
+727 SNLTEVINTLTYKIE
-741 EDKVNTINELEN
+741 
-753 QVLELTKTVEDLIN
+753 
-767 KIGG
+767 

>member
-14 SLTGISVTKGD
+14 SLTGISVAKGD
-25 EVFVVK
+25 EVFIVK

-57 DRSTNLFQVAIN
+57 DRNTNLFQVAIN
-69 DKGSFIEVPQESII
+69 DKGSFIEVPQEDII

-88 NSEKALSEHVWGLHE
+88 NSEQALSEHVWGLHE

-165 EMMDLRESVNLSI
+165 DMMNLRENVNLSI

-192 NDYFKDNVISSDE
+192 NDYFKDGIISADE

-236 QDNQTN
+236 QENQTN
-242 IDTINRDKQLLEISI
+242 VDTINRDKQLLETSI
-257 TNLISLINTSIS
+257 TNLINLINTSIS

-276 EITTIINAFAKA
+276 EITTVINAFAKS

-333 KTVTDQGTT
+333 KTVTSQGES
-342 ISSHSSSITQM
+342 ISKHSSSISQM
-353 ADEIETKVSAGE
+353 AGEIEMKVSAGD

-377 KIKASK
+377 RIKASK
-383 IDLDGYVTMTN
+383 IDLDGYATFTN
-394 LETEGQTTIHGG
+394 LETEGQTNIHGG
-406 NIETNTLSVD
+406 NIKTGTIYVD
-416 SLRSNNENPIIRLF
+416 QLNSNNPNPIIRLF
-430 PTTASDG
+430 GD
-437 TESYCSL
+437 CSI
-444 DATELYEEGR
+444 DATLKNEMGQ
-454 GNAIRLKWD
+454 GNSIRLKAD
-463 SMNYILQKK
+463 RENYIKVQPTGYKEDGTYIGAHTAIYSGLYPNHEVMIFQ
-472 GSVDFYMEPREAG
+472 G
-485 NAFGFQSDYGQYYSG
+485 NAHWGKIYTTQGILSMH
-500 NETRIITREGTLAF
+500 
-514 RGNGGLAFYT
+514 GNGVYYGWNGTTNDTRLATT
-524 SSSNAD
+524 SEVNN
-530 RKLLTT
+530 
-536 YDLSS
+536 
-541 SVSSTSTESVATPY
+541 VSGVA
-555 AVKQAYDRGNNA
+555 NNA
-567 YSLANTASSNASS
+567 LSNASN
-580 ALSKANSAYSLANN
+580 AYNLANSAYNLANGKLSQYSSSYIITGSHDPYSSDKYNLGYSGARWNQCSAKYGYFTNTYSLAIDNPVSTINDISLDNVIDDVIIESPNIITMSDEMNGKLVINVN
-594 ALTSSDLPGN
+594 ALKEN
-604 IYTSIYPGSSGSY
+604 
-617 HCGRYGNYWNY
+617 
-628 VVANQVRW
+628 
-636 VVGGGSAYLSARNA
+636 
-650 DNGNGKVAYNFLK
+650 
-663 QYRKNIELKHNIS
+663 
-676 DLLTIQSC
+676 
-684 ASELSEEEVEQLEV
+684 
-698 ARKVDELYDIDEKNG
+698 KNG
-713 STMYVKGSLLTETI
+713 HLFVSEDDSGRVVINESSLLALALQEIKNLKEKVKKTEKLESKVLRLTEDI
-727 GDAIEYMINKIEIL
+727 SNLTEVINTLTYKIE
-741 EDKVNTINELEN
+741 
-753 QVLELTKTVEDLIN
+753 
-767 KIGG
+767 

>member
-14 SLTGISVTKGD
+14 SLTGISVAKGD
-25 EVFVVK
+25 EVFIVK

-57 DRSTNLFQVAIN
+57 DRNTNLFQVAIN
-69 DKGSFIEVPQESII
+69 DKGSFIEVPQEDII

-88 NSEKALSEHVWGLHE
+88 NSEQALSEHVWGLHE

-165 EMMDLRESVNLSI
+165 DMMNLRENVNLSI

-192 NDYFKDNVISSDE
+192 NDYFKDSIISADE

-236 QDNQTN
+236 QENQTN
-242 IDTINRDKQLLEISI
+242 VDTINRDKQLLETSI
-257 TNLISLINTSIS
+257 TNLINLINTSIS

-276 EITTIINAFAKA
+276 EITTVINAFAKS

-333 KTVTDQGTT
+333 KTVTSQGES
-342 ISSHSSSITQM
+342 ISKHSSSISQM
-353 ADEIETKVSAGE
+353 AGEIEMKVSAGD

-377 KIKASK
+377 RIKASK
-383 IDLDGYVTMTN
+383 IDLDGYATFTN
-394 LETEGQTTIHGG
+394 LETEGQTNIHGG
-406 NIETNTLSVD
+406 NIKTGTIYVD
-416 SLRSNNENPIIRLF
+416 QLNSNNPNPIIRLF
-430 PTTASDG
+430 GD
-437 TESYCSL
+437 CSI
-444 DATELYEEGR
+444 DATLKNEIGQ
-454 GNAIRLKWD
+454 GNSIRLKAD
-463 SMNYILQKK
+463 RENYIKVQPTGYKEDGTYIGAHTAIYSGLYPNHEVMIFQ
-472 GSVDFYMEPREAG
+472 G
-485 NAFGFQSDYGQYYSG
+485 NAHWGKIYTTQGILSMH
-500 NETRIITREGTLAF
+500 
-514 RGNGGLAFYT
+514 GNGVYYGWNGTTNDTRLATT
-524 SSSNAD
+524 SEVNN
-530 RKLLTT
+530 
-536 YDLSS
+536 
-541 SVSSTSTESVATPY
+541 VSGVA
-555 AVKQAYDRGNNA
+555 NNA
-567 YSLANTASSNASS
+567 LSNASN
-580 ALSKANSAYSLANN
+580 AYNLANSAYDLANGKLSQYSSSYITTGSHDPYSSDSYNLGYSGARWNQCSAKYGYFTNTYSLAIDNPVSTINDISLDNVIDDVIIESPNIITMSDEMNGKLVINVN
-594 ALTSSDLPGN
+594 ALKEN
-604 IYTSIYPGSSGSY
+604 
-617 HCGRYGNYWNY
+617 
-628 VVANQVRW
+628 
-636 VVGGGSAYLSARNA
+636 
-650 DNGNGKVAYNFLK
+650 
-663 QYRKNIELKHNIS
+663 
-676 DLLTIQSC
+676 
-684 ASELSEEEVEQLEV
+684 
-698 ARKVDELYDIDEKNG
+698 KNG
-713 STMYVKGSLLTETI
+713 HLFVSEDDGGRVVINESSLLALALQEIKNLKEKVKKTEKLESKVLKLTEDI
-727 GDAIEYMINKIEIL
+727 SNLTEVINTLTYKIE
-741 EDKVNTINELEN
+741 
-753 QVLELTKTVEDLIN
+753 
-767 KIGG
+767 

>member
-14 SLTGISVTKGD
+14 SLTGISVDKGD
-25 EVFVVK
+25 EVFIVK

-69 DKGSFIEVPQESII
+69 DKGSFIEVPQEDII

-88 NSEKALSEHVWGLHE
+88 NSEQALSEHVWGLHE

-165 EMMDLRESVNLSI
+165 DMMNLRENVNLSI
-178 INLNSALGV
+178 INLNSALGI

-192 NDYFKDNVISSDE
+192 NDYFKDSIISADE

-236 QDNQTN
+236 QENQTN
-242 IDTINRDKQLLEISI
+242 VDTINRDKQLLETSI
-257 TNLISLINTSIS
+257 TNLINLINTSIS

-276 EITTIINAFAKA
+276 EITTVINAFAKS

-333 KTVTDQGTT
+333 KTVTSQGES
-342 ISSHSSSITQM
+342 ISKHSSSISQM
-353 ADEIETKVSAGE
+353 AGEIEMKVSAGD

-377 KIKASK
+377 RIKASK
-383 IDLDGYVTMTN
+383 IDLDGYATFTN
-394 LETEGQTTIHGG
+394 LETEGQTNIHGG
-406 NIETNTLSVD
+406 NIKTGTIYVD
-416 SLRSNNENPIIRLF
+416 QLNSNNPNPIIRLF
-430 PTTASDG
+430 GD
-437 TESYCSL
+437 CSI
-444 DATELYEEGR
+444 DATLKNEIGQ
-454 GNAIRLKWD
+454 GNSIRLKAD
-463 SMNYILQKK
+463 RENYIKVQPTGYKEDGTYIGAHTAIYSGLYPNHEVMIFQ
-472 GSVDFYMEPREAG
+472 G
-485 NAFGFQSDYGQYYSG
+485 NAHWGKIYTTQGILSMH
-500 NETRIITREGTLAF
+500 
-514 RGNGGLAFYT
+514 GNGVYYGWNGTTNDTRLATT
-524 SSSNAD
+524 SEVNN
-530 RKLLTT
+530 
-536 YDLSS
+536 
-541 SVSSTSTESVATPY
+541 VSGVA
-555 AVKQAYDRGNNA
+555 NNA
-567 YSLANTASSNASS
+567 LSNASN
-580 ALSKANSAYSLANN
+580 AYNLANSAYNLANGKLSQYSSSYITTGSHDPYSSDSYNLGYSGARWNQCSAKYGYFTNTYSLAIDNPVSTINDISLDNVIDDVIIESPNIITMSDEMNGKLVINVN
-594 ALTSSDLPGN
+594 ALKEN
-604 IYTSIYPGSSGSY
+604 
-617 HCGRYGNYWNY
+617 
-628 VVANQVRW
+628 
-636 VVGGGSAYLSARNA
+636 
-650 DNGNGKVAYNFLK
+650 
-663 QYRKNIELKHNIS
+663 
-676 DLLTIQSC
+676 
-684 ASELSEEEVEQLEV
+684 
-698 ARKVDELYDIDEKNG
+698 KNG
-713 STMYVKGSLLTETI
+713 HLFVSEDDGGRVVINESSLLALALQEIKNLKEKVKKTEKLESKVLKLTEDI
-727 GDAIEYMINKIEIL
+727 SNLTEVINTLTYKIE
-741 EDKVNTINELEN
+741 
-753 QVLELTKTVEDLIN
+753 
-767 KIGG
+767 

>member
-14 SLTGISVTKGD
+14 SLTGISVAKGD
-25 EVFVVK
+25 EVFIVK

-57 DRSTNLFQVAIN
+57 DRNTNLFQVAIN
-69 DKGSFIEVPQESII
+69 DKGSFIEVPQEDII

-88 NSEKALSEHVWGLHE
+88 NSEQALSEHVWGLHE

-165 EMMDLRESVNLSI
+165 DMMNLRENVNLSI

-192 NDYFKDNVISSDE
+192 NDYFKDSIISADE

-236 QDNQTN
+236 QENQTN
-242 IDTINRDKQLLEISI
+242 VDTINRDKQLLETSI
-257 TNLISLINTSIS
+257 TNLINLINTSIS

-276 EITTIINAFAKA
+276 EITTVINAFAKS

-333 KTVTDQGTT
+333 KTVTSQGES
-342 ISSHSSSITQM
+342 ISKHSSSISQM
-353 ADEIETKVSAGE
+353 AGEIEMKVSAGD

-377 KIKASK
+377 RIKASK
-383 IDLDGYVTMTN
+383 IDLDGYATFTN
-394 LETEGQTTIHGG
+394 LETEGQTNIHGG
-406 NIETNTLSVD
+406 NIKTGTIYVD
-416 SLRSNNENPIIRLF
+416 QLNSNNPNPIIRLF
-430 PTTASDG
+430 GD
-437 TESYCSL
+437 CSI
-444 DATELYEEGR
+444 DATLKNEIGQ
-454 GNAIRLKWD
+454 GNSIRLKAD
-463 SMNYILQKK
+463 RENYIKVQPTGYKEDGTYIGAHTAIYSGLYPNHEVMIFQ
-472 GSVDFYMEPREAG
+472 G
-485 NAFGFQSDYGQYYSG
+485 NAHWGKIYTTQGILSMH
-500 NETRIITREGTLAF
+500 
-514 RGNGGLAFYT
+514 GNGVYYGWNGTTNDTRLATT
-524 SSSNAD
+524 SEVNN
-530 RKLLTT
+530 
-536 YDLSS
+536 
-541 SVSSTSTESVATPY
+541 VSGVA
-555 AVKQAYDRGNNA
+555 NNA
-567 YSLANTASSNASS
+567 LSNASN
-580 ALSKANSAYSLANN
+580 AYNLANSAYDLANGKLSQYSSSYITTGSHDPYSSDSYNLGYSGARWNQCSAKYGYFTNTYSLAIDNPVSTINDISLDNVIDDVIIESPNIITMSDEMNGKLVINVN
-594 ALTSSDLPGN
+594 ALKEN
-604 IYTSIYPGSSGSY
+604 
-617 HCGRYGNYWNY
+617 
-628 VVANQVRW
+628 
-636 VVGGGSAYLSARNA
+636 
-650 DNGNGKVAYNFLK
+650 
-663 QYRKNIELKHNIS
+663 
-676 DLLTIQSC
+676 
-684 ASELSEEEVEQLEV
+684 
-698 ARKVDELYDIDEKNG
+698 KNG
-713 STMYVKGSLLTETI
+713 HLFVSEDDGGRVVINESSLLALALQEIKKLKEKVKKTEKLESKVLKLTEDI
-727 GDAIEYMINKIEIL
+727 SNLTEVINTLTYKIE
-741 EDKVNTINELEN
+741 
-753 QVLELTKTVEDLIN
+753 
-767 KIGG
+767 